1 MTEYEFFNAIKIKQ
15 EDIEKAKFY
24 IKFRGLSE
32 HCFVLNYLQTFKN
45 ETVTYGEIATALRY
59 DKRIRRILY
68 KFLGLL
74 EEFIRAFILNKYELN
89 EGALPKSKEL
99 IIQLNKQFNLYQV
112 LNQLTFGN
120 LISEVKMLPQTDL
133 SELFHSVNYKEKNLN
148 SIVKLRNEVCHN
160 RFLLHNK
167 RLGGV
172 TINGQTSYSLWANI
186 INLIN
191 FLPEHVK
198 ESFKEEIVNSQ
209 KEDRK
214 TNKANQVEWD
224 LISDIV
230 ISI

>member
-1 MTEYEFFNAIKIKQ
+1 MTEDEFFSAVIIKQ
-15 EDIEKAKFY
+15 EDIKKAKFY
-24 IKFRGLSE
+24 IKYRGLSE

-45 ETVTYGEIATALRY
+45 ETVTYSEIATALRY

-74 EEFIRAFILNKYELN
+74 EEYIRAFILNKYESD
-89 EGALPKSKEL
+89 EGALPKTKEL
-99 IIQLNKQFNLYQV
+99 ITQLNKQTNLYQA

-120 LISEVKMLPQTDL
+120 LVSEVKLLPQSDL
-133 SELFHSVNYKEKNLN
+133 SELFFNVEYKEKNLN
-148 SIVKLRNEVCHN
+148 SIVMLRNEVCHN

-172 TINGQTSYSLWANI
+172 TLNGKTSYSLWANI

-191 FLPEHVK
+191 YLPEHVK
-198 ESFKEEIVNSQ
+198 KSFREEIVDSQ
-209 KEDRK
+209 KEDKK
-214 TNKANQVEWD
+214 TNKANQVEWN
-224 LISDIV
+224 LIKDIV